1 MQQPVSKTGNPID
14 PWFTPWR
21 FALLLALLILAMFP
35 QVLLGLE
42 TFVIRDYGFFA
53 YPLAHF
59 QRECFRHGEL
69 PFWNPYNNC
78 GVPFLAQW
86 NTMPLYPPSLIYLLL
101 PLPWSLS
108 FFCLLHLWFAGF
120 GMFFLARR
128 WTGLRRAEVSSFFYA
143 RNAWPVSAHLS
154 GNAATA
160 TQAGNSFAAAFA
172 GVAFAFN
179 GLTLNLLMWPS
190 HIATLS
196 WMPWVVLAV
205 EGAWREGGRKI
216 IFAAFAGA
224 LQMLAGGPEIIL
236 LTWILLLALWIQQL
250 VKRAAGVPPA
260 ELTCAKDSSAGKMPA
275 ARYNV
280 SMFWRFPLVVAL
292 VIGLAAAQLLPFL
305 DLAAHS
311 QRSAGYADTRWSMP
325 GWGWAN
331 FLVPMAFGRTW
342 TEGVFFQYDQSW
354 TSSYYLGIGV
364 LWLALLAVWTT
375 RVGRNSVEPESAD
388 GSRDSR
394 PAKIWLLGAAAL
406 GALIFAFGG
415 NTFIYPGLRKI
426 IPQLSFVTYPI
437 KFTLV
442 VAFAAPLLA
451 AFALARLRNL
461 NCPRWGET
469 TGEPPQTPNA
479 PSAREDARPTQ
490 KERFQKRLVLIGAVL
505 LALIAGIL
513 FWAWQFPFPTDDVHA
528 TLFNGLSRAAF
539 LILTGALLFVLTREN
554 APGLRRTA
562 PIILIF
568 IAWLDVYTHEP
579 AQNPTVPPTVYELNL
594 ARARLAMQPQPA
606 LGESRVMVTPAAA
619 MDFIRFALSDPKNNY
634 LAKRLG
640 YCANCNLLDAVPKV
654 DGFFSLVPR
663 ESDGLISLLYGT
675 TNASFPK
682 LNDFLG
688 VSQITAPDE
697 FFHWQARKTF
707 LPLVTAGQ
715 QPVFLDNTNTLR
727 ALGQNSFDGSKIV
740 FLSPEAKLLVTATN
754 QTNARVLN
762 SKFTPQR
769 VDIEVEASEPSL
781 VVVAQTW
788 YHNWRAYVDG
798 RPAPL
803 LRANHAFQA
812 IQVPAGRHY
821 IRLAY
826 EDLAFQ
832 FGAAVSICMAV
843 NCFIFLH
850 WLRKR
855 QFPTQP

>member
-1 MQQPVSKTGNPID
+1 MQQPVSKTGNLID

-21 FALLLALLILAMFP
+21 FALLLAVLIFAAFP

-59 QRECFRHGEL
+59 QQECFRHGEL
-69 PFWNPYNNC
+69 PLWDPYNNC

-86 NTMPLYPPSLIYLLL
+86 NTMPLYPASLIYLLL
-101 PLPWSLS
+101 PLPWSLG

-120 GMFFLARR
+120 GMFFLARQ
-128 WTGLRRAEVSSFFYA
+128 WT
-143 RNAWPVSAHLS
+143 
-154 GNAATA
+154 
-160 TQAGNSFAAAFA
+160 GNSFAAAFA

-205 EGAWREGGRKI
+205 ELAWREGGQKI
-216 IFAAFAGA
+216 ILAAFAGA
-224 LQMLAGGPEIIL
+224 LQMLAGGPEIIF
-236 LTWILLLALWIQQL
+236 LTWILLLALWVQQFVRGEPSRIAML
-250 VKRAAGVPPA
+250 R
-260 ELTCAKDSSAGKMPA
+260 
-275 ARYNV
+275 
-280 SMFWRFPLVVAL
+280 RFPLVVAL
-292 VIGLAAAQLLPFL
+292 VIALAAVQLLPFL

-325 GWGWAN
+325 GWGWSN

-342 TEGVFFQYDQSW
+342 TEGVFFQYEQSW
-354 TSSYYLGIGV
+354 TSSYYLGIGA
-364 LWLALLAVWTT
+364 LWLALLAIWTVRER
-375 RVGRNSVEPESAD
+375 RV
-388 GSRDSR
+388 
-394 PAKIWLLGAAAL
+394 WLLGAVAMA
-406 GALIFAFGG
+406 ALIFALGE
-415 NTFIYPGLRKI
+415 NTFVYPALRKI
-426 IPQLSFVTYPI
+426 IPQLSLMTYPI
-437 KFTLV
+437 KYVTLAV
-442 VAFAAPLLA
+442 FLAPLLA
-451 AFALARLRNL
+451 AFALARFFPLSSTKG
-461 NCPRWGET
+461 GEGR
-469 TGEPPQTPNA
+469 GEEADCSKTQIPPPQ
-479 PSAREDARPTQ
+479 PSSRSGGAREKTFSPQ
-490 KERFQKRLVLIGAVL
+490 YFQTSRLLAIGVIL

-513 FWAWQFPFPTDDVHA
+513 FWAGRFPFPTDDVHA
-528 TLFNGLSRAAF
+528 TLLNGLSRAAF

-554 APGLRRTA
+554 TPGLRRIA
-562 PIILIF
+562 PLILIF
-568 IAWLDVYTHEP
+568 TAWLDVYTHEP
-579 AQNPTVPPTVYELNL
+579 AQNPTVPPGVYELNL

-606 LGESRVMVTPAAA
+606 LGESRAMVTPMAA
-619 MDFIRFALSDPKNNY
+619 MDFIRFALSDPKNNF

-663 ESDGLISLLYGT
+663 ESDGLISLLYGV
-675 TNASFPK
+675 TNADFPR
-682 LNDFLG
+682 LEDFMG

-697 FFHWQARKTF
+697 FFHWQPRRTF

-715 QPVFLDNTNTLR
+715 KPVFLDDTGTLR
-727 ALGQNSFDGSKIV
+727 ALTQPDFDGGKMV
-740 FLSPEAKLLVTATN
+740 FLPPEAKSLVTVTN
-754 QTNARVLN
+754 QTAARVL
-762 SKFTPQR
+762 SSQFKAQR
-769 VDIEVEASEPSL
+769 ADIEVEAAEPSL
-781 VVVAQTW
+781 VFVAQTW

-798 RPAPL
+798 QPAPL
-803 LRANHAFQA
+803 LRANYAFQA

-855 QFPTQP
+855 TPPANFNSNQGH

>member
-1 MQQPVSKTGNPID
+1 MQQSASPTGNPID

-21 FALLLALLILAMFP
+21 FALLLALLVFAAFP
-35 QVLLGLE
+35 QVILGLE
-42 TFVIRDYGFFA
+42 TFVVRDYGFFA

-59 QRECFRHGEL
+59 QQECFRHGEL
-69 PFWNPYNNC
+69 PFWDPHNNC

-86 NTMPLYPPSLIYLLL
+86 NTMPLYPPALIYLLL
-101 PLPWSLS
+101 PLQWSLS

-128 WTGLRRAEVSSFFYA
+128 WTG
-143 RNAWPVSAHLS
+143 H
-154 GNAATA
+154 
-160 TQAGNSFAAAFA
+160 SFAAAFA

-205 EGAWREGGRKI
+205 ELAWREGGRKVI
-216 IFAAFAGA
+216 LAAFAGA
-224 LQMLAGGPEIIL
+224 LQMLAGGPEIIF

-250 VKRAAGVPPA
+250 VKGEASR
-260 ELTCAKDSSAGKMPA
+260 
-275 ARYNV
+275 V

-292 VIGLAAAQLLPFL
+292 VIALAAAQLLPFL
-305 DLAAHS
+305 DLAGHS
-311 QRSAGYADTRWSMP
+311 QRGAGYADTRWSMP

-331 FLVPMAFGRTW
+331 FLVPMAFGTTR
-342 TEGVFFQYDQSW
+342 TEGIFFQYEQYW
-354 TSSYYLGIGV
+354 TSSYYLGIGT
-364 LWLALLAVWTT
+364 LWLALLAVWTVRG
-375 RVGRNSVEPESAD
+375 RVR
-388 GSRDSR
+388 
-394 PAKIWLLGAAAL
+394 LLGAAAL
-406 GALIFAFGG
+406 IALFFAFGE
-415 NTFIYPGLRKI
+415 NTFIYPALRKI
-426 IPQLSFVTYPI
+426 IPQLSLMTYPI
-437 KFTLV
+437 KYVTLT
-442 VAFAAPLLA
+442 AFLAPLLA
-451 AFALARLRNL
+451 AFALARLFSL
-461 NCPRWGET
+461 SSTKGGEGVKPRGGHAPLRGRGEEADCSKT
-469 TGEPPQTPNA
+469 QIPSPQ
-479 PSAREDARPTQ
+479 PSPRLGGAREKTFSPQ
-490 KERFQKRLVLIGAVL
+490 YFQTSRLLAIGAIL

-513 FWAWQFPFPTDDVHA
+513 FWAWRFPLSTDDVHA
-528 TLFNGLSRAAF
+528 TLLNGLSRAAF
-539 LILTGALLFVLTREN
+539 LILTGALLFVLTRES
-554 APGLRRTA
+554 APGLRRIA
-562 PIILIF
+562 PLILIF

-594 ARARLAMQPQPA
+594 ARDELAMQPQPA
-606 LGESRVMVTPAAA
+606 LGESRAMVTPAAA
-619 MDFIRFALSDPKNNY
+619 TGFIGFALSDPKTNY

-654 DGFFSLVPR
+654 DGFFSLTPR
-663 ESDGLISLLYGT
+663 ESDDVISLLYGA
-675 TNASFPK
+675 TNANFPR

-697 FFHWQARKTF
+697 FFHWQPRRTF

-715 QPVFLDNTNTLR
+715 KPVFLDDAGTLR
-727 ALGQNSFDGSKIV
+727 ALTQPDFDGSKMV
-740 FLSPEAKLLVTATN
+740 FLPPEAKSLVTVTN
-754 QTNARVLN
+754 QTVARVLN
-762 SKFTPQR
+762 SKFTTQR
-769 VDIEVEASEPSL
+769 VEIEVEASEPSL

-812 IQVPAGRHY
+812 VQVPAGRHS

-826 EDLAFQ
+826 EDRAFQ
-832 FGAAVSICMAV
+832 FGAAVSICMVV

-855 QFPTQP
+855 TPAANI

>member
-1 MQQPVSKTGNPID
+1 MLPTKLRAVAFCAAASFNLRVQQSVGKTGNPID
-14 PWFTPWR
+14 PGFTPWR
-21 FALLLALLILAMFP
+21 FALLLALLIFAAFP

-42 TFVIRDYGFFA
+42 TFVVRDYGFFA

-59 QRECFRHGEL
+59 QQECFRHGEL
-69 PFWNPYNNC
+69 PFWDPYNNC

-101 PLPWSLS
+101 PLQWSLG

-128 WTGLRRAEVSSFFYA
+128 WTGLRRAEVSSVFGAY
-143 RNAWPVSAHLS
+143 NAWPVSAQLS
-154 GNAATA
+154 GNGATA
-160 TQAGNSFAAAFA
+160 TQAANSFAAAFA

-205 EGAWREGGRKI
+205 ELAWREGGRKI
-216 IFAAFAGA
+216 ILAAFAGA
-224 LQMLAGGPEIIL
+224 LQMLAGGPEIIF
-236 LTWILLLALWIQQL
+236 LTWILLLALWIQQF
-250 VKRAAGVPPA
+250 VKGESPRI
-260 ELTCAKDSSAGKMPA
+260 
-275 ARYNV
+275 
-280 SMFWRFPLVVAL
+280 SMLWRFPLVVAL
-292 VIGLAAAQLLPFL
+292 VIALAAVQLLPFL

-325 GWGWAN
+325 GWGWVN

-342 TEGVFFQYDQSW
+342 TEGVFFQNGQYW
-354 TSSYYLGIGV
+354 TSSYYLGIGA
-364 LWLALLAVWTT
+364 LWLALLAIWTIRER
-375 RVGRNSVEPESAD
+375 RV
-388 GSRDSR
+388 
-394 PAKIWLLGAAAL
+394 WLLGAIAL
-406 GALIFAFGG
+406 VSLIFALGE
-415 NTFIYPGLRKI
+415 NTFVYPALRKI
-426 IPQLSFVTYPI
+426 IPQLSLMTYPI
-437 KFTLV
+437 KYVTLT
-442 VAFAAPLLA
+442 AFLAPLLA
-451 AFALARLRNL
+451 AFALAHQQNLRS
-461 NCPRWGET
+461 E
-469 TGEPPQTPNA
+469 EK
-479 PSAREDARPTQ
+479 SA
-490 KERFQKRLVLIGAVL
+490 FNKRLVLAGAIL

-513 FWAWQFPFPTDDVHA
+513 FWAWRFPFPTDDVHA
-528 TLFNGLSRAAF
+528 TLLNGLSRAVF

-554 APGLRRTA
+554 APGLRRIA
-562 PIILIF
+562 PLILI
-568 IAWLDVYTHEP
+568 IVAWLDVFTHEP
-579 AQNPTVPPTVYELNL
+579 AQNPTVPSSVYELNL

-606 LGESRVMVTPAAA
+606 LGESRAMVTPKAA
-619 MDFIRFALSDPKNNY
+619 MNFIRFALSDPKNNY

-663 ESDGLISLLYGT
+663 ESDGLISLLYGA
-675 TNASFPK
+675 TNANFPK

-697 FFHWQARKTF
+697 FFHWQACKTF

-762 SKFTPQR
+762 SKFTPQQ

-798 RPAPL
+798 QPAPL

-812 IQVPAGRHY
+812 VQVPAGRHS

-826 EDLAFQ
+826 EDRAFQ
-832 FGAAVSICMAV
+832 FGAAVSICMVV

-850 WLRKR
+850 LLRKR
-855 QFPTQP
+855 TPPATLKNSH